1 MAPPAGQFAVNF
13 GRMIDPE
20 IDALLKLER
29 ESADPAVRQ
38 KASQD
43 LNRIMGSKAE
53 NIWANWVVW
62 ANIARN
68 NVHGLDAF
76 KLEDGK
82 SPTPNFNPGYLNLH
96 NTWKSS

>member
-1 MAPPAGQFAVNF
+1 MAPPAGKFAINF

-20 IDALLKLER
+20 IDAALNLQRASL
-29 ESADPAVRQ
+29 DPAVRQ

-53 NIWANWVVW
+53 NIWAFWVVW
-62 ANIARN
+62 ANIAKT

-76 KLEDGK
+76 VLEDGK
-82 SPTPNFNPGYLNLH
+82 PPTPNFFPGYLNLQS
-96 NTWKSS
+96 TWKS